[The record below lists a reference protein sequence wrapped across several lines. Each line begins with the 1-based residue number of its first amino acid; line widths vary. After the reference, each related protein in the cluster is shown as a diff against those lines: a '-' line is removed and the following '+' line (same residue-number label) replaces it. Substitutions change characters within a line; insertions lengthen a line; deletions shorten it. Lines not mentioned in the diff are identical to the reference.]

1 MKKFE
6 KSMHHHCIKLEYN
19 TKVISKSHD
28 YRIYKDAVLLTPGEW
43 SDSIT
48 NSPIRYSSIALSKY
62 ASNWID
68 RYLNLDHNWS
78 VVNRIG
84 VVENPKFFN
93 GKLMADLYINPI
105 TTNARDTIALIDANM
120 IRHLSVELQSDDYW
134 DSSDRIRCA
143 DNIQFMGC
151 AVVTSPADINTRIK

>member
-6 KSMHHHCIKLEYN
+6 RVTHYHSIKLEYD
-19 TKVISKSHD
+19 TKIIRKSHD
-28 YRIYKDAVLLTPGEW
+28 YRIYKDAILLTPGEW

-48 NSPIRYSSIALSKY
+48 NSPIRYSAGALSKY
-62 ASNWID
+62 SSNWTSK
-68 RYLNLDHNWS
+68 YLNLDHEWS

-84 VVENPKFFN
+84 MVEKPKFFN

-105 TTNARDTIALIDANM
+105 TTNARDTIALIDADM
-120 IRHLSVELQSDDYW
+120 IQHLSVELQSDDYW

-143 DNIQFMGC
+143 DNIEFIGC
-151 AVVTSPADINTRIK
+151 AVVTMPADLHTRIK